1 MMLAGNEL
9 IGRGAAGVNAKQGG
23 DQACGVEA
31 SRRLEA
37 IRQINNCYTKHVQE
51 QKEADKGH
59 GVFAKGSAG
68 GSASSASVALSSVS
82 GSQRHDK
89 GQQHQHQHQQEQHK
103 QQQQQQH
110 HHHHHHH
117 REQQQQRHEQHG
129 QQQEQAKEQELEQ
142 GGTSAQ
148 SCGEGAQGVQQPA
161 PDCLSNLTGA
171 YNLLL
176 TMTRSEARRPAQYLR
191 ECVALAV
198 EDIASANQGDRALA
212 RRRVLKHIVNEL
224 FLPPK
229 QVKTVRDGGDESVY
243 AYEAQICIRLESELL
258 RGEEGTPKD
267 PTPDSRLKPV
277 HALLSKVFLQKG
289 NAKREEFL
297 EVEIWPFYATL
308 LPKTV
313 VLISKTFDLALP
325 PALAEKH
332 DDEIAAAAAAAG
344 GFTTSA
350 KTTSLLLGEGAGG
363 TASVSYTPQQQA
375 ASSLQ
380 QTPVYD
386 LDDANKPSSKTSP
399 FSAQGN
405 SPAVNSQGSSIIAG
419 LQVTC
424 LNEHTLTHLLGA

>member
-9 IGRGAAGVNAKQGG
+9 IGGGAAGVNAKQGG
-23 DQACGVEA
+23 NQACGVEA

-37 IRQINNCYTKHVQE
+37 IRQINSCYTKHMQE

-59 GVFAKGSAG
+59 GVFAKGGAA
-68 GSASSASVALSSVS
+68 GSASSASVAPSSVS
-82 GSQRHDK
+82 GSQRHDE
-89 GQQHQHQHQQEQHK
+89 GQQHQQQHQQGQHK
-103 QQQQQQH
+103 QQYH
-110 HHHHHHH
+110 DHHHHHH
-117 REQQQQRHEQHG
+117 REQQQQQQRHEQHG
-129 QQQEQAKEQELEQ
+129 QEQEQ

-148 SCGEGAQGVQQPA
+148 SGGEGAQGVQQPA
-161 PDCLSNLTGA
+161 PDCLLNLTGA
-171 YNLLL
+171 CNLLL

-212 RRRVLKHIVNEL
+212 RRRVLKHIVNQL
-224 FLPPK
+224 ILPPK

-267 PTPDSRLKPV
+267 PVPDSRLKPV

-297 EVEIWPFYATL
+297 AVEIWPFYATL

-332 DDEIAAAAAAAG
+332 DDEIAAAAAAAAG
-344 GFTTSA
+344 GFMTSA
-350 KTTSLLLGEGAGG
+350 KTTSLLLGEGAGE
-363 TASVSYTPQQQA
+363 TASVSYTPQQHA

-380 QTPVYD
+380 HTPAYD

-405 SPAVNSQGSSIIAG
+405 SPAVNSQGSSMIAG
-419 LQVTC
+419 LQVTF
-424 LNEHTLTHLLGA
+424 LNEHTLTHLWVV